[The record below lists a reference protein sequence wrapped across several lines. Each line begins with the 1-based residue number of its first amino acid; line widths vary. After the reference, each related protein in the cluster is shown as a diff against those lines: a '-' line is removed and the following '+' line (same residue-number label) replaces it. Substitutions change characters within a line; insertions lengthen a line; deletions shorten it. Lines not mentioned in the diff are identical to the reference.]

1 MDFTKAE
8 FNELMTLRMVV
19 LSYLNK
25 IDGVKY
31 SIDHINNIIY
41 IDNTKEKYKI
51 KLKLYKNDKWCDVKK
66 YIEKAM
72 IKEKICEICN
82 EDYKGKTVR
91 CRKCNNSCCG
101 ECYINIFTQN
111 KGIIKCPYCR
121 NEYGGEIPE
130 PFLQLAILDI
140 KRKMYK

>member
-41 IDNTKEKYKI
+41 
-51 KLKLYKNDKWCDVKK
+51 
-66 YIEKAM
+66 M
-72 IKEKICEICN
+72 
-82 EDYKGKTVR
+82 
-91 CRKCNNSCCG
+91 
-101 ECYINIFTQN
+101 F
-111 KGIIKCPYCR
+111 
-121 NEYGGEIPE
+121 
-130 PFLQLAILDI
+130 
-140 KRKMYK
+140 